1 MYGPSAAFY
10 HMTVVFLNFC
20 DGVNPNRSVRF
31 SSRTVNVFPALS
43 LHKYGPHPG
52 IFFHMVLQRIWELPL
67 CETRAR
73 YAILVGRYPIPEAQ
87 DTILLA
93 VYDALPFSTMV
104 IEHHL
109 VSWIRFLSFSIFL
122 SLFNNSTYSF
132 SLTTFGLK
140 VSKLSVKTSVDGWFV
155 MYEMRSSHT
164 HLNRI

>member
-31 SSRTVNVFPALS
+31 SSRTVNVFPTLS

-52 IFFHMVLQRIWELPL
+52 IFSIWFCNEYENYPYAR
-67 CETRAR
+67 RAR

-132 SLTTFGLK
+132 SLTTFGLA
-140 VSKLSVKTSVDGWFV
+140 VSKLSVKTSVDG
-155 MYEMRSSHT
+155 
-164 HLNRI
+164 

>member
-52 IFFHMVLQRIWELPL
+52 IFFSYGFATNMRTTLMRDA
-67 CETRAR
+67 RAR

-93 VYDALPFSTMV
+93 VYDALTFSTMV
-104 IEHHL
+104 IEPHL

-132 SLTTFGLK
+132 SLTTFGLA
-140 VSKLSVKTSVDGWFV
+140 VSKLSVKTSVDG
-155 MYEMRSSHT
+155 
-164 HLNRI
+164 

>member
-1 MYGPSAAFY
+1 MYGPSAAFC

-52 IFFHMVLQRIWELPL
+52 IFFIWFCNEYENYPYAR
-67 CETRAR
+67 RAR

-132 SLTTFGLK
+132 SLTTFGLA
-140 VSKLSVKTSVDGWFV
+140 VSKLSVKTSVDG
-155 MYEMRSSHT
+155 
-164 HLNRI
+164 

>member
-1 MYGPSAAFY
+1 MARGQDVRTQRSILSYDRS
-10 HMTVVFLNFC
+10 VLNFC

-31 SSRTVNVFPALS
+31 SSRTVNVFPPCHFTSTAL
-43 LHKYGPHPG
+43 
-52 IFFHMVLQRIWELPL
+52 IREFFFIWFCNEYENYP
-67 CETRAR
+67 CARRAR

-93 VYDALPFSTMV
+93 AYDALPFSTMV

-132 SLTTFGLK
+132 SLTTFGLA
-140 VSKLSVKTSVDGWFV
+140 VSKLSVKTSVDG
-155 MYEMRSSHT
+155 
-164 HLNRI
+164 

>member
-52 IFFHMVLQRIWELPL
+52 IFFIWFCNEYENYPYAR
-67 CETRAR
+67 RAR
-73 YAILVGRYPIPEAQ
+73 YAILVGRYPTPEAQ

-132 SLTTFGLK
+132 SLTTFGLA
-140 VSKLSVKTSVDGWFV
+140 VSKLSVKTSVDG
-155 MYEMRSSHT
+155 
-164 HLNRI
+164 

>member
-52 IFFHMVLQRIWELPL
+52 IFFIWFSNEYENYPYAR
-67 CETRAR
+67 RAR

-109 VSWIRFLSFSIFL
+109 VSWIRFLSFSVFL

-140 VSKLSVKTSVDGWFV
+140 VSKLSVKTSVDG
-155 MYEMRSSHT
+155 
-164 HLNRI
+164 